1 MVSPEAGWYADP
13 TDPSAVRWWDGAAWS
28 AQTRPAPRELALAG
42 AAVGGSSASV
52 GASAAHA
59 PAAPVPAAPVQSA
72 PTPDAVTVA
81 ATVSAPESALPAV
94 VTIGADPEP
103 APAAAPAAAAAT
115 PAPAAVVAPPVPTPP
130 AAAHETAVPEA
141 AAAIDRSR
149 PGARP
154 PVAASPEHV
163 APHVDP
169 VAPEEQAAIDRSR
182 PGARRP
188 ATPTQAAPVEVAMP
202 PAAAAPI
209 KPGVTPGSTPSQPS
223 AAWVES
229 NFPATP
235 AGGGGTG
242 FGAAPQRFGGGGGS
256 SPMGAAPKLRRPPMH
271 WKIPVTIGVV
281 LALVVGAAAA
291 VGVPRYLASKA
302 QAQAALAPS
311 VLTHTAP
318 KTLSGQRKV
327 ALPGMNATALGQQL
341 TGAGAAWAWAQ
352 AYGTRDAF
360 TLYVASDVPVADR
373 ADAVRALTSHDAAA
387 SLIGQV
393 SAGLTA
399 GSSSHVVAGTPVDY
413 SSPVGGKTW
422 CMPLT
427 VSGVAGGYCLWTS
440 GKEFLQVLT
449 MPGIEQVSAKSTLT
463 ALKQMAAAV
472 TKTGP
477 TSTLVPKASGK

>member
-42 AAVGGSSASV
+42 AAVGASSASAGV
-52 GASAAHA
+52 GASPSPAHA
-59 PAAPVPAAPVQSA
+59 SPAHASPTHA
-72 PTPDAVTVA
+72 PTPAPAPDPVVMATAAA
-81 ATVSAPESALPAV
+81 ATDLPAV
-94 VTIGADPEP
+94 VTIGADPTP
-103 APAAAPAAAAAT
+103 APVAAAPAAPATTPHAAT
-115 PAPAAVVAPPVPTPP
+115 PAPAPTPPAP
-130 AAAHETAVPEA
+130 AAAHETATSEA
-141 AAAIDRSR
+141 PAVVDRSR

-154 PVAASPEHV
+154 PVTSAPEHA

-169 VAPEEQAAIDRSR
+169 VAPEDEGPVDRSR

-188 ATPTQAAPVEVAMP
+188 STPAPPPVEVAMP

-209 KPGVTPGSTPSQPS
+209 KPGATPGSTPSQPS
-223 AAWVES
+223 AAWIDA
-229 NFPATP
+229 NYPTTP
-235 AGGGGTG
+235 AGGGSG
-242 FGAAPQRFGGGGGS
+242 FGAAPQRFGGS
-256 SPMGAAPKLRRPPMH
+256 SPMGAPAKIPRPPMH
-271 WKIPVTIGVV
+271 WKIPVAIAVV
-281 LALVVGAAAA
+281 LVLVLGAAAA
-291 VGVPRYLASKA
+291 VGVPRYFASKA
-302 QAQAALAPS
+302 QAQAALAPD
-311 VLTHTAP
+311 VLTRTAP

-327 ALPGMNATALGQQL
+327 ALPGMNATAVAQQL

-360 TLYVASDVPVADR
+360 TLYVASDVPVVDR

-387 SLIGQV
+387 ELIARM
-393 SAGLTA
+393 SAGLTT
-399 GSSSHVVAGTPVDY
+399 GSSGRAVAGTPVDY
-413 SSPVGGKTW
+413 ASPVGGKSW

-449 MPGIEQVSAKSTLT
+449 MPGIEQVSAKSTMT

-472 TKTGP
+472 TKAGP
-477 TSTLVPKASGK
+477 TSTLVPKTSGK